1 MAKNSFVV
9 EVTFNHPMINE
20 KCDAMY
26 ISTQDRVHFYIWS
39 FPNVS
44 DMTFLHFQ
52 KIIIQERIGFKEVP
66 NFYHDPSINL
76 KPQYKF

>member
-9 EVTFNHPMINE
+9 EVTFNHPMIFE
-20 KCDAMY
+20 KHDAMY

-52 KIIIQERIGFKEVP
+52 RIII
-66 NFYHDPSINL
+66 
-76 KPQYKF
+76 